1 MFLLNYIRERNI
13 SIQKT
18 LNEHHNRYLS
28 LKMFMKENS
37 ENNVF
42 LETVNCAISP
52 IDKIQKCC
60 DIYNSAGPEHS
71 LNNDFREA
79 VLRISSTCQEE
90 IYFYLQN
97 SNYLV
102 NFCLQ
107 ITPEKETFSYTIY
120 YTHRNRHII
129 DEKVIQQLLTE
140 KEKSITIDQLMVRI
154 KRDILIYEEEQ
165 LKKLLRGV

>member
-1 MFLLNYIRERNI
+1 MFMEEIPENKVFLG
-13 SIQKT
+13 T
-18 LNEHHNRYLS
+18 LNC
-28 LKMFMKENS
+28 M
-37 ENNVF
+37 
-42 LETVNCAISP
+42 ISP

-71 LNNDFREA
+71 LNNDFRET

-90 IYFYLQN
+90 IYFYLPN
-97 SNYLV
+97 SKYLI

-120 YTHRNRHII
+120 YNSRNRY
-129 DEKVIQQLLTE
+129 DFNEKVIHQLLTE
-140 KEKSITIDQLMVRI
+140 KEKSITLDQLMINI
-154 KRDILIYEEEQ
+154 KRDILIYEEDQ